1 MSVHRG
7 HYFMYRKLFK
17 ITHTHTQTYTES
29 CMVQNQHS
37 NIFPCMNDDHSK
49 KENKK
54 TILFI
59 LFKPVLNTIFN
70 LTAHME
76 NAVGIAYWAYR

>member
-7 HYFMYRKLFK
+7 HDFMYRKIFK
-17 ITHTHTQTYTES
+17 ITHTHTNLHRKLHGTKST
-29 CMVQNQHS
+29 

-59 LFKPVLNTIFN
+59 FHFYKTIVK
-70 LTAHME
+70 M
-76 NAVGIAYWAYR
+76 